1 MNLGGFAF
9 VLATV
14 IAGGSGGAHMTA
26 QHEPTALTQPGT
38 GGSLSPVGTTGILT
52 QAGAQT
58 WQAQVLMDDSMPDC
72 AASAVPTVYQ
82 LQYTVPGHPGKAQ
95 LQGTPKPKPTPLTF
109 KPPVQSA
116 SSCAFTITFNGLAQV
131 PVTATL
137 DVDQGGSSTAI
148 TLTVSRTVTLY
159 YYLGLP
165 AMVGGA
171 MAVIMLPLAI
181 WLVELYD
188 EKGCPLRRRTA
199 DYWARPLVA
208 AGAWSLNDSWATN
221 ITALTTLLTTVLGV
235 STATAALF
243 PGVSVDRFVVVNIVA
258 GGIVAV
264 APLAFGV
271 LYAIWTRRN
280 PGVMADAALV
290 LPPAKTV
297 ELPRRSTLRLSAAT
311 KVLRASGRTRP
322 LAAGTEITLARATRI
337 VLGAGRTTSLAAGVD
352 ATVPAGAVARPS
364 PSATFMAGPGG
375 MQGPTLTAETAIR
388 LPDGASVTMR
398 AVTVDLPGDG
408 SAVLTD
414 DGVVELLLPA
424 RAAIPDGQEGIL
436 PKATRLT
443 LPRGAAVNPPPLV
456 TILGR
461 SARVRVPRTAVARFR
476 MLPWPARS
484 R

>member
-52 QAGAQT
+52 QDGAQT

-337 VLGAGRTTSLAAGVD
+337 VLGAGRTTSLAAGVG

-375 MQGPTLTAETAIR
+375 CRGPR
-388 LPDGASVTMR
+388 
-398 AVTVDLPGDG
+398 
-408 SAVLTD
+408 
-414 DGVVELLLPA
+414 
-424 RAAIPDGQEGIL
+424 
-436 PKATRLT
+436 
-443 LPRGAAVNPPPLV
+443 
-456 TILGR
+456 
-461 SARVRVPRTAVARFR
+461 
-476 MLPWPARS
+476 
-484 R
+484 